1 MPAPFGAIREVTAEG
16 VGTESCSGRRNGSD
30 ELVGIYGS
38 YTGCRYVSDEL
49 LGGSAAMVTAPT
61 AMVTAPPDR
70 AASTTQLVRCR
81 SKWIDSRRMV
91 LSMERHSLLLEL
103 RLDESDLSWPRSGTV
118 KWHVRTCR
126 GGFTQ
131 RH

>member
-1 MPAPFGAIREVTAEG
+1 M
-16 VGTESCSGRRNGSD
+16 GTESCSGRRNGSD

-38 YTGCRYVSDEL
+38 YTGCRYVSVEL
-49 LGGSAAMVTAPT
+49 LGGSAAMVTTPT

-70 AASTTQLVRCR
+70 AASTTPLVRFR
-81 SKWIDSRRMV
+81 SKLMDRSRMV
-91 LSMERHSLLLEL
+91 LGILSMERHSPLLEL
-103 RLDESDLSWPRSGTV
+103 RLDAGNPSWPRSATV

-131 RH
+131 RHCVS